1 MGRHKK
7 PQKVIMEGENKT
19 SIVNNNRDL
28 PVIPGELTRKEA
40 SREELLIRNLFL
52 DMDLKPAARAAG
64 YSESYISST
73 LYQKFKSP
81 RFQNKIRDFAA
92 SLNYSFLPKVL
103 NIHRLGLEAIEKD
116 LKNGGVEKAS
126 KLKHISR
133 DSLRMA
139 GLLNDE
145 NKPGVSYVNIR
156 SIRAIIQAKMGLP
169 IVPMSDE
176 DEGD

>member
-1 MGRHKK
+1 MGRHK
-7 PQKVIMEGENKT
+7 INN
-19 SIVNNNRDL
+19 VNPL
-28 PVIPGELTRKEA
+28 AVEPVDKDKKEE
-40 SREELLIRNLFL
+40 SREALFIRNLFL
-52 DMDLKPAARAAG
+52 DMDVKAAGRAAG
-64 YSESYISST
+64 YSEAYISST
-73 LYQKFKSP
+73 MYQKFRSP

-116 LKNGGVEKAS
+116 LREGGVEKAS

-145 NKPGVSYVNIR
+145 GKPGVSFVNVENLQ
-156 SIRAIIQAKMGLP
+156 AIIQQKLGLP
-169 IVPMSDE
+169 VCKTINEEEE
-176 DEGD
+176 D

>member
-1 MGRHKK
+1 MGRRKINNVNPLALK
-7 PQKVIMEGENKT
+7 PVDEDKQDE
-19 SIVNNNRDL
+19 
-28 PVIPGELTRKEA
+28 
-40 SREELLIRNLFL
+40 SREALFIRNLFL
-52 DMDLKPAARAAG
+52 DMDVKTAGREAG
-64 YSESYISST
+64 YSEAYTSST